1 MTDCCK
7 INKVYMVKAVFLIW
21 VLLTMPVRLFAQ
33 YFDKP
38 ALLVPYIENA
48 PEVNSRAAVLIDA
61 ETGTLLYSKNPDE
74 EIPPASLTKLMTM
87 HLVMKAVKEG
97 RASYDEIIPVTVE
110 SWARN
115 QPRGSS
121 LMFIAPGQTVSLRE
135 LMLGTAVSSGND
147 SSVALALRLSS
158 SMSDFAEL
166 MTMEARAMGLHVT
179 RFTESSGIS
188 EFNITTASEFT
199 HFCRQYINLHPESLK
214 EFHSVESFAYPLSH
228 NVAAAFRNDPRTI
241 LQDNRNSLLKTFS
254 GADGLKTGFIY
265 ESGYNLALTAER
277 NNTRL
282 ISVTL
287 GADSVRS
294 RNADGERLLSW
305 AFENFKTV
313 RPVIDRIES
322 PRLWKSR
329 ENFAELKITE
339 SLDFIS
345 PSERAG
351 FLYFETEIPEPLIA
365 PLPLGFKAGYLVI
378 FDEYGE
384 VKRAPLFTS
393 RAYER
398 GNIFKRIWHSILLF
412 FNKKKDLSA
421 KQ

>member
-1 MTDCCK
+1 MTDYCK
-7 INKVYMVKAVFLIW
+7 INKADMAKALFVVFFLLLI
-21 VLLTMPVRLFAQ
+21 PVHLFSQ
-33 YFDKP
+33 YFLKP
-38 ALLVPYIENA
+38 DLLVPYIENA
-48 PEVNSRAAVLIDA
+48 PIVNSMAAVLIDA

-110 SWARN
+110 SWARS

-135 LMLGTAVSSGND
+135 IMLGTAVSSGND
-147 SSVALALRLSS
+147 SAVALALRLSS
-158 SMSDFAEL
+158 SMSEFAEL
-166 MTMEARAMGLHVT
+166 MTEEARAMGLYVT

-188 EFNITTASEFT
+188 EFNITTAAEFA
-199 HFCRQYINLHPESLK
+199 HFCRQYINLHPESLE
-214 EFHSVESFAYPLSH
+214 EFHSVESFAYPLAH
-228 NVAAAFRNDPRTI
+228 NVAAAFRNDPKTI
-241 LQDNRNSLLKTFS
+241 HQDNRNILLKTFP
-254 GADGLKTGFIY
+254 GVDGLKTGFIY
-265 ESGYNLALTAER
+265 ESGYNLALTAKR
-277 NNTRL
+277 GDIRF

-294 RNADGERLLSW
+294 RNADGHRLLSW

-313 RPVIDRIES
+313 RPVIDSIES
-322 PRLWKSR
+322 PRLWKGR
-329 ENFAELKITE
+329 ENSAELKIIE

-345 PSERAG
+345 PSARAD
-351 FLYFETEIPEPLIA
+351 FLYYETEIYEPLIA
-365 PLPLGFKAGYLVI
+365 PLQAGAKVGYLVI
-378 FDEYGE
+378 LDDYGE
-384 VKRAPLFTS
+384 LKRVPLFTT

-412 FNKKKDLSA
+412 LKKT
-421 KQ
+421 